1 MSACTGPGGLSLTG
15 SVTPFSPRH
24 DGNDDSVSLTRD
36 VGITG
41 SDTKMCHDRR
51 CSISNEVGDVVSV
64 EARSAYVHGFSSLK
78 LKEPR

>member
-41 SDTKMCHDRR
+41 SDTETCHDCR
-51 CSISNEVGDVVSV
+51 CSMSNAVGDVMSA
-64 EARSAYVHGFSSLK
+64 EARSAHVHGVSSLK
-78 LKEPR
+78 L